1 MRLPLSVLFEA
12 NESGSNCGEHHL
24 GNENVK
30 MIKTVENYTG
40 IKSNVIHTHTH
51 THTFITPTI
60 RDNIKNTAC
69 SPMSKLCLYQSPL
82 NTTRMIGLE
91 FQLLFFLFFRLGLTT
106 TIFSL
111 SFSPSPFTSLT
122 FFCWVFWQEK
132 TSDTSRLQKM
142 KVVVEVLKPLFSW
155 SWKFGVTG
163 ARDKTFQRIISSGLF
178 QTFSAQRVHRE
189 ASPVRL
195 LLCTQDEQTPWHHPD
210 SWHKLSFTSVLSQNN
225 RTSYFS

>member
-1 MRLPLSVLFEA
+1 M
-12 NESGSNCGEHHL
+12 

-91 FQLLFFLFFRLGLTT
+91 FQLFFFSFF
-106 TIFSL
+106 
-111 SFSPSPFTSLT
+111 
-122 FFCWVFWQEK
+122 
-132 TSDTSRLQKM
+132 
-142 KVVVEVLKPLFSW
+142 
-155 SWKFGVTG
+155 
-163 ARDKTFQRIISSGLF
+163 
-178 QTFSAQRVHRE
+178 
-189 ASPVRL
+189 
-195 LLCTQDEQTPWHHPD
+195 
-210 SWHKLSFTSVLSQNN
+210 
-225 RTSYFS
+225 